1 MYFKKATPESVGISS
16 DKVRE
21 LMEIYDKN
29 GLCTHS
35 ILIAKGDKIFLESYY
50 QPFTKDFKHRMY
62 SVTKSFVGIAIL
74 FLADE
79 GKISLDDKFASFFED
94 DLTEH
99 ANDLLRE
106 TTIKDMLTME
116 TSVHSGTSWFKAKHH
131 SRVDS
136 YFAKPSDKISGTL
149 FEYDS
154 AGSYMLGVIV
164 EKITGKPFI
173 EYLREKFLDDIGF
186 SKDAYCLKAP
196 GGYSWGDSALM
207 CTSEDLLR
215 VARFVMNKGEWNGKQ
230 YIDKKLMEDATS
242 PLVCNDN
249 KGLLNYNTR
258 GYGYQIW
265 MAPDGGFSFNGM
277 GCQFAICHPKT
288 DLAFVITSDN
298 QGNDFSKNLI
308 FYELYKTIIENMGE
322 PMEENEEAYKKL
334 CDYASSRKLL
344 SLKEERDNPFIK
356 EINNVKYKLE
366 ENPMNIDWISLSF
379 EGKKGVFRYK
389 NLQGEK
395 ELAFG
400 IGYNEFG
407 VFPEEGYSDMVG
419 NEYCPGNYY
428 KCACSADWGE
438 EKKLRIKVQIID
450 KYFGQACFVLSFKDN
465 RVYVSMEKT
474 AEYFMMEYVGK
485 ARGKIMEM

>member
-1 MYFKKATPESVGISS
+1 MYFKKSTPEAAGISS
-16 DKVRE
+16 DKVKE
-21 LMEIYDKN
+21 LLQIYNKN

-35 ILIAKGDKIFLESYY
+35 VVMARGDKIFLEAYY
-50 QPFTKDFKHRMY
+50 KPFDKGFKHRMY
-62 SVTKSFVGIAIL
+62 SVTKSFVGISIL
-74 FLADE
+74 FLIDE
-79 GKISLDDKFASFFED
+79 GKLSLDDKFASFFNDE
-94 DLTEH
+94 LTEQ
-99 ANDLLRE
+99 ANELLRE

-116 TSVHSGTSWFKAKHH
+116 TSVHSGSSWFREKLPD
-131 SRVDS
+131 RVDT
-136 YFAKPSDKISGTL
+136 YFLKPSDKIPGTL

-154 AGSYMLGVIV
+154 PGSYMLGVIV
-164 EKITGKPFI
+164 EKITGKPFV
-173 EYLREKFLDDIGF
+173 EYLREKVLDDIGF

-207 CTSEDLLR
+207 CTTDDLLKF
-215 VARFVMNKGEWNGKQ
+215 ARFVMNKGEWMGKQ
-230 YIDKKLMEDATS
+230 YLDRKLMEDATS

-249 KGLLNYNTR
+249 KALNNYNCN

-288 DLAFVITSDN
+288 DLIFIITSDN
-298 QGNDFSKNLI
+298 QGNDFSKDLI

-334 CDYASSRKLL
+334 CDFTSELELL
-344 SLKEERDNPFIK
+344 CLKEEWDNPFIN
-356 EINNVKYKLE
+356 EINNVEYALE
-366 ENPMNIDWISLSF
+366 PNNMNIERFSLSF
-379 EGKKGVFRYK
+379 EGKKGTFKYK

-395 ELAFG
+395 ELNFG

-407 VFPEEGYSDMVG
+407 IFPQEGYSDMVG

-428 KCACSADWGE
+428 NCACSADWGE

-450 KYFGQACFVLSFKDN
+450 KYFGQACFVFSFKDD

-474 AEYFMMEYVGK
+474 AEYFLTEYSGK
-485 ARGKIMEM
+485 AIGKKM